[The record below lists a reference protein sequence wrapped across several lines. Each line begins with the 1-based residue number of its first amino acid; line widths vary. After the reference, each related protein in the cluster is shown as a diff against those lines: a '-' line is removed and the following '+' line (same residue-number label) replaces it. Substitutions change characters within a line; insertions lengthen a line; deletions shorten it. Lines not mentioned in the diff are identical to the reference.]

1 MYPQKIIA
9 AVKDLLIGQ
18 KRTIAVAESVTA
30 GHVQAALSQAE
41 NARQFFQGGL
51 TAYNLGQKVRHLG
64 IEPIHALDCDCV
76 SALVSRQM
84 ATGVA
89 RLFTA
94 DYGISITG
102 YAAKV
107 PEKNILVPFA
117 YYSICRSEVELAAKR
132 IELPDADALRV
143 QLYYTE
149 MVLESLLSV
158 LAREEDR

>member
-1 MYPQKIIA
+1 MYPQQTVTAI
-9 AVKDLLIGQ
+9 KDLLLAHHC
-18 KRTIAVAESVTA
+18 TIAVAESVTA
-30 GHVQAALSQAE
+30 GHLQAALSQAD

-76 SALVSRQM
+76 SEIVSRQM
-84 ATGVA
+84 AFGIA

-107 PEKNILVPFA
+107 PEKNILIPFA
-117 YYSICRSEVELAAKR
+117 WYTICRGGKELLTDRMEVL
-132 IELPDADALRV
+132 DGDALKV
-143 QLYYTE
+143 QLYYTQK
-149 MVLESLLSV
+149 VLESLLAV
-158 LAREEDR
+158 ITAG